1 MNILI
6 KNLQYVY
13 NYTILILQMNT
24 VPKEQFCEAL
34 FDGKL
39 CLLIVFTIIY

>member
-1 MNILI
+1 M
-6 KNLQYVY
+6 QYLY
-13 NYTILILQMNT
+13 NYTILILQTNT

-39 CLLIVFTIIY
+39 CLFIIFIIVY